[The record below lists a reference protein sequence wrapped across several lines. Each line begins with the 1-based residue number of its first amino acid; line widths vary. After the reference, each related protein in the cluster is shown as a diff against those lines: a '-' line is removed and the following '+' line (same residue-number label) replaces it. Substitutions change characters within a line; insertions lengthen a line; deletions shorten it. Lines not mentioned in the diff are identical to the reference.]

1 MKNFILQLFEKPAF
15 TAILGAIISQTFS
28 LILFLSNRKHENKIF
43 IMDRLINNIFTAYA
57 NLEKELFKLRPVFIE
72 LQRLPIEDRDLYFRE
87 KTLDFAFYVCKDEMF
102 FNADVKKHVDDLI
115 NYIDLIEKRNK
126 YDDKQIDEY
135 SDIYHTFISVILL
148 TIKDAC
154 KIEYIHKLIKKSF

>member
-1 MKNFILQLFEKPAF
+1 
-15 TAILGAIISQTFS
+15 
-28 LILFLSNRKHENKIF
+28 
-43 IMDRLINNIFTAYA
+43 MDRLINNIFTAYA

-115 NYIDLIEKRNK
+115 NYIGIHDTVSKNK
-126 YDDKQIDEY
+126 GERI
-135 SDIYHTFISVILL
+135 
-148 TIKDAC
+148 C
-154 KIEYIHKLIKKSF
+154 KGDMQNV